1 MSKLPVTPLQFT
13 LMPVHTDYQPLS
25 LASGVATAPARGCVS
40 DFELVARGEAAVLHK
55 VRPPFLS
62 GFLF

>member
-13 LMPVHTDYQPLS
+13 LMPVHKDYQPLS
-25 LASGVATAPARGCVS
+25 LASGVAPAGYGS
-40 DFELVARGEAAVLHK
+40 DFELVARREAAVLHK